1 MEGVGPF
8 QARGQSG
15 GLRGGKGG
23 WARAV
28 GPPWGRQGPGAW
40 AGEESG
46 LMLGL
51 RGLAWWAEAEPGV
64 QAGRREDGRHPGSL
78 RVFGPCRELTLVASE
93 AGHRAPLPSAGA
105 VCHGEVAPAP
115 RPCPRRGPGRPAWGR
130 RERGWTDLCQQ
141 LGGDS
146 PEVGVGPRG
155 GRALGLRASA
165 SLCPLAARSTHPSS
179 VPARRPRLAY
189 TPGWSHAPGLELAKS
204 PDPS

>member
-1 MEGVGPF
+1 MACEGACLRIFPMEGVGPF

-78 RVFGPCRELTLVASE
+78 RVFGPCRELTLVASR
-93 AGHRAPLPSAGA
+93 GRAP
-105 VCHGEVAPAP
+105 
-115 RPCPRRGPGRPAWGR
+115 R
-130 RERGWTDLCQQ
+130 
-141 LGGDS
+141 
-146 PEVGVGPRG
+146 
-155 GRALGLRASA
+155 SA
-165 SLCPLAARSTHPSS
+165 SLCWGRLSRGGGSSTLPLPPLRSRQARMGKERARVDRPVSTAWWGPPGGGSG
-179 VPARRPRLAY
+179 AKGRTGFRPQSQR
-189 TPGWSHAPGLELAKS
+189 
-204 PDPS
+204 